1 MNNSLKNQNNWKL
14 VIWELPALDI
24 NPFQNFEVLNNNWEL
39 ISFDSFEIFFKN
51 PSDAKIKYLSIFS
64 HIREVLNQ
72 QNATKL
78 NIHSHSTNVLEIKK
92 WEKKNFTISIFVW
105 WSTES
110 HQIRFNLWE
119 LLEQDEISERLEKK
133 WIDSSSIDLE
143 KIWLQW
149 ILNCNPKDVYKKLFY
164 SSIWWWTH
172 NISSTVY
179 SFLNTIKSN
188 WLKVLSP
195 NSINKEND
203 YYTKISLFW
212 FLEWEKICVRTE
224 SNPELVIEVEK
235 QINDIK
241 SEASD
246 ILVAWDS
253 KVDLTWIGL
262 HYVPTKFT
270 QNVVRNVLTVA
281 FNCEDREMWQVI
293 LSVINE
299 IKDYLEKNSLD
310 ISDKSF
316 LINSLTA
323 LEKSYKEIQ
332 KLGSQIMYSEEKI
345 DLFNKL
351 ILDFKENENLNI
363 QIKEDLL
370 VLNNIKTK
378 TEILYNQRLDFLREI
393 IITLVESS
401 IDIERINK
409 ESLANSNSD
418 IWRIV
423 LITDWEN
430 WVVWSI
436 WAYWHTVLFTN
447 TIWEIS
453 GEKEQELFAKLNKLS
468 KWQIDINISDTTWCW
483 DNSTASALMLRDQ
496 LWIDMRLK
504 KYEELFRKIWINEN
518 HHKKALAITDA
529 YFLANLQEVISW
541 IVYHCKLANLW
552 DVYNSDKIT
561 KHILLYCFINTI
573 DFIEKWLTKF
583 LFSHNK
589 KAIIDTNIYN
599 WFNAFSIKE
608 NKKTN

>member
-1 MNNSLKNQNNWKL
+1 MNNSLKNQNNGKL
-14 VIWELPALDI
+14 VIGELPALDI
-24 NPFQNFEVLNNNWEL
+24 NPFQNFEVLNNNGEL

-92 WEKKNFTISIFVW
+92 GEKKNFTISIFVGG
-105 WSTES
+105 STES
-110 HQIRFNLWE
+110 HQIRFNLGE

-133 WIDSSSIDLE
+133 GIDSSSIDLE
-143 KIWLQW
+143 KIGLQG

-164 SSIWWWTH
+164 SSIGGGTH

-188 WLKVLSP
+188 GLKVLSP

-203 YYTKISLFW
+203 YYTKISLFG
-212 FLEWEKICVRTE
+212 FLEGEKICVRTE

-246 ILVAWDS
+246 ILVAGDS
-253 KVDLTWIGL
+253 KVDLTGIGL

-281 FNCEDREMWQVI
+281 FNCEDREMGQVI

-418 IWRIV
+418 IGRIV
-423 LITDWEN
+423 LITDGEN
-430 WVVWSI
+430 GVVGSI
-436 WAYWHTVLFTN
+436 GAYGHTVLFTN

-468 KWQIDINISDTTWCW
+468 KGQIDINISDTTGCG

-496 LWIDMRLK
+496 LGIDMRLK
-504 KYEELFRKIWINEN
+504 KYEELFRKIGINEN

-529 YFLANLQEVISW
+529 YFLANLQEVISG
-541 IVYHCKLANLW
+541 IVYHCKLANLG

-573 DFIEKWLTKF
+573 DFIEKGLTKF

-599 WFNAFSIKE
+599 GFNAFSIKE